1 MIIIFF
7 SLLYCNSSFAIIAFI
22 EFYNRVG
29 Q

>member
-7 SLLYCNSSFAIIAFI
+7 FFLYCNSSFAIIADI